1 MKLGALVQVPALA
14 VLLFVPAYC
23 IGQTTAP
30 SAPPGSQTASSLS
43 TNTTG
48 GLTPRELSSQLAQ
61 LDKQL
66 KIKPSKEQFA
76 DLQRALPSDWQIQTP
91 DRTYSVSTQPLRR
104 LLNPDNLDD
113 ARAYIATLREQLDTG
128 ETVVPASSNARA
140 ELDRILA
147 DSRFHQVRQP
157 SPWELWR
164 QRVNA
169 WLLRQVQKLVLAVA
183 RHPIGAKF
191 VFWLVLAGAVT
202 LLAFVIYRMFMRNDR
217 IDSLHPE
224 AVRMRSRSW
233 QEWIRAARE
242 FAARGDYR
250 EAIHATYWAGI
261 KRLQDANALPLDR
274 AKTPREY
281 LRALAAPRAPEQ
293 ESNEKYKDPLAKLTT
308 NLELAWYA
316 NRRAGSAEFAETLQQ
331 AEALGC
337 RLD

>member
-1 MKLGALVQVPALA
+1 MKLGAAAQVSALA
-14 VLLFVPAYC
+14 VLLFVPTYC
-23 IGQTTAP
+23 IGQTSDSNA
-30 SAPPGSQTASSLS
+30 AIASQSSASSPNPLAPGALS
-43 TNTTG
+43 EQ
-48 GLTPRELSSQLAQ
+48 LKKISEQLAGR
-61 LDKQL
+61 
-66 KIKPSKEQFA
+66 PSKEHFGDVQHS
-76 DLQRALPSDWQIQTP
+76 LPSDWQIQTP
-91 DRTYSVSTQPLRR
+91 QRTYSVSTQALRR

-113 ARAYIATLREQLDTG
+113 ARAYIATLRQQLDTVDG
-128 ETVVPASSNARA
+128 AAPTTVDARPA
-140 ELDRILA
+140 LDKILA
-147 DSRFHQVRQP
+147 DSRFHAVRQP
-157 SPWELWR
+157 SAWELWR

-191 VFWLVLAGAVT
+191 VFWLVLVGAVA
-202 LLAFVIYRMFMRNDR
+202 LIAFVIYRVFMRNDR

-224 AVRMRSRSW
+224 TVRMRSRSW

-242 FAARGDYR
+242 FAGRGDYR

-281 LRALAAPRAPEQ
+281 LRALVAPRAPEQ

-316 NRRAGSAEFAETLQQ
+316 NRRAGSAEFADTLQQ